1 VYLGGTSPAS
11 ANVEA
16 VWHARQLLHCAC
28 PRLPASLL
36 AFAPGG
42 PLDATPSIDPATT
55 VLQLVATLALTFVI
69 GLEREERVARDRT
82 LVGGVRTI
90 PIIGLL
96 GHAMALLSRASA
108 LPLAAGFL
116 ALVALLAVEY
126 HHRLMQHPQGATSE
140 AAVLAAYLVG
150 ALVGSGQLVSAT
162 AITVAILLLLTAKD
176 PLERF
181 ALRIPPREITTFVS
195 FLLIVGVILPVLP
208 DQGYTP
214 FDLNPRHTWLV
225 VVAVSALSY
234 ASYVTQTLVQA
245 RESVLL
251 TALLGGAYS
260 STATTLVLARRS
272 REQPDVSTYAGA
284 IVLAS
289 GVMYVRLNVLVLLFA
304 PALGVALAPRLLGL
318 AVGAGAAG
326 GLAFYLGS
334 RADDSDRSGKG
345 AELRHPL
352 EIGSALLFAVLFLVL
367 SILTRW
373 VAAHLG
379 AVGVRVLAAVVGTT
393 DIDPFVL
400 SLATGAS
407 AALPHDVTGGAI
419 LLAAASNDL
428 AKAGYAL
435 VFGDRRVGRVAC
447 LGLLVLAGL
456 TAALAFR

>member
-1 VYLGGTSPAS
+1 M
-11 ANVEA
+11 
-16 VWHARQLLHCAC
+16 
-28 PRLPASLL
+28 
-36 AFAPGG
+36 
-42 PLDATPSIDPATT
+42 
-55 VLQLVATLALTFVI
+55 I

-96 GHAMALLSRASA
+96 GHAMALLSRSSA

-116 ALVALLAVEY
+116 ALVTLLAVEY
-126 HHRLMQHPQGATSE
+126 HHRLMQEPRGATSE
-140 AAVLAAYLVG
+140 MAVLAAYLVG

-162 AITVAILLLLTAKD
+162 AITIVVVLLLTAKD
-176 PLERF
+176 PLEHF
-181 ALRIPPREITTFVS
+181 ALSVPPREITTFVS
-195 FLLIVGVILPVLP
+195 FLLLVGVILPVLP

-225 VVAVSALSY
+225 VVAVSGLSY
-234 ASYVTQTLVQA
+234 ASYVAQMLVHA
-245 RESVLL
+245 RESILL
-251 TALLGGAYS
+251 TAVLGGAYS

-289 GVMYVRLNVLVLLFA
+289 GVMYVRLTILVLLFA
-304 PALGVALAPRLLGL
+304 PALGLALAPRLLGL

-334 RADDSDRSGKG
+334 RADDSGRPAQG
-345 AELRHPL
+345 AALRHPL
-352 EIGSALLFAVLFLVL
+352 EIGSAILFAVLFLVL
-367 SILTRW
+367 SVLTRW

-379 AVGVRVLAAVVGTT
+379 AAGVRVLAAVVGAT

-400 SLATGAS
+400 SLASGAS
-407 AALPHDVTGGAI
+407 STLPLGVTGSAI
-419 LLAAASNDL
+419 LLAAASNDV

-435 VFGDRRVGRVAC
+435 AFGERRVGRTAC
-447 LGLLVLAGL
+447 LGLLVLAAV
-456 TAALAFR
+456 TAALAVL